1 VSVYIIGEIGIN
13 HNGSVDIAR
22 KLIDVAAEAGCDA
35 VKFQKRTIEV
45 VYTAAELAAPRESP
59 WGATNGEQKRGL
71 EFSLQQYDEID
82 TYCRAK
88 GIAWFASSW
97 DLPSQRQMRKY
108 AFAHNKVASAMLTD
122 LAFLEEVAGEGR
134 HTFISTGMATIEAVD
149 RAVAIFAAAKCP
161 ITLLHC
167 VSTYPTDNADCNI
180 RMVETL
186 RDRYKVPVG
195 YSGHERGMLPS
206 TLAVMLGATA
216 IERHITL
223 DRTMYGSDQ
232 AASLEPGGLKRLVR
246 DIRDIEVVLGDGMKR
261 FLDAEK
267 PIAAKLRYFERTE

>member
-1 VSVYIIGEIGIN
+1 
-13 HNGSVDIAR
+13 
-22 KLIDVAAEAGCDA
+22 
-35 VKFQKRTIEV
+35 
-45 VYTAAELAAPRESP
+45 
-59 WGATNGEQKRGL
+59 
-71 EFSLQQYDEID
+71 
-82 TYCRAK
+82 
-88 GIAWFASSW
+88 
-97 DLPSQRQMRKY
+97 MRKY